1 MERQTK
7 GAEYYAINIT
17 PYYKVYK
24 TRDEHFPTDDERFE
38 KGNYFFTSKASH
50 SCFDDIDEKFGD
62 RLKELA
68 AVGDES
74 KTKYIKATIELVEL
88 SRKELKK
95 KKPVFKKIVNALV
108 EARDAYINANLAA
121 DKETADIYKKIDEMI
136 TAAPKG
142 E

>member
-1 MERQTK
+1 MERLTK
-7 GAEYYAINIT
+7 GGEYYFINIA
-17 PYYKVYK
+17 PYYKVCK
-24 TRDEHFPTDDERFE
+24 THDEHFPTDAERFE
-38 KGNYFFTSKASH
+38 KGNYFLTSRSVH
-50 SCFDDIDEKFGD
+50 DCFDEIDEKFGD

-68 AVGDES
+68 SVGDES
-74 KTKYIKATIELVEL
+74 KTKYIKTTIELVEL

-108 EARDAYINANLAA
+108 GARDAYTGAILAA
-121 DKETADIYKKIDEMI
+121 EKETADIYKKIEEMI